1 GSADLV
7 SLLYGMTTTAR
18 DRPALRVLLP
28 EQFQRAEARNQ
39 LLKETCKHQRNPI
52 DPSVVKGEGCKAM
65 LDSMYKDD
73 SSQFLAAVTRVA
85 DAPSSSSDE
94 MRGEIN
100 LVFWFCAHYG
110 RVECMKVMQEK
121 LPVDLNY
128 VHRCGHSVITRAALN
143 DHVAVVEWLL
153 SVGADHTSVTDPK
166 FLVLALHCG
175 AQHTVDFLRGYAG
188 TAGAG
193 LCHPAAPIPMEGVAS
208 DTPM

>member
-18 DRPALRVLLP
+18 DRPALRVLPP

-39 LLKETCKHQRNPI
+39 LLEETCKHQRNPI

-110 RVECMKVMQEK
+110 RVECKRSFQ
-121 LPVDLNY
+121 
-128 VHRCGHSVITRAALN
+128 
-143 DHVAVVEWLL
+143 
-153 SVGADHTSVTDPK
+153 
-166 FLVLALHCG
+166 
-175 AQHTVDFLRGYAG
+175 
-188 TAGAG
+188 
-193 LCHPAAPIPMEGVAS
+193 
-208 DTPM
+208 